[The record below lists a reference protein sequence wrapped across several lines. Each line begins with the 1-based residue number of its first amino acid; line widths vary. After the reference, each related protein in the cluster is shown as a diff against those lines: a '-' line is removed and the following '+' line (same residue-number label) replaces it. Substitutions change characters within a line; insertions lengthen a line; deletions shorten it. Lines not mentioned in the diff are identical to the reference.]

1 MTCIKCRAELPKG
14 ALYCPA
20 CGKKQTAGRA
30 KYHKREHG
38 SGTIC
43 KDTRYK
49 KPWVAHAP
57 ASKYGGGRQYL
68 GCFATRKEAAAA
80 LEEYIKHGRPELY
93 SATLADVYRL
103 WTEKH
108 FPTVSEAAEK
118 LYSSMWKRFSG
129 IAGAPMRELRT
140 AHFQEVV
147 SSATSKSAAD
157 TLKAMAVMM
166 CRVACENDITAKN
179 YGEFIVVPKFEK
191 KEKRIF
197 SGSEIAALWA
207 SSSGSD
213 PCRIVLFMIYTGLR
227 IGELLKLTAAD
238 VHLSEGYLVG
248 GEKTAAGKNR
258 VVPLPPMIP
267 ELGEFLHSWCERA
280 GEGRLFPMSPGRFRS
295 DVFPVALATAGIQPD
310 GLTPHSTRHTFAS
323 LSSSAGVK
331 PESLQRII
339 GHASYTTTADVYIH
353 HDLEGLIEEMRKLR
367 K

>member
-1 MTCIKCRAELPKG
+1 MSCIKCRAELPKG

-68 GCFATRKEAAAA
+68 GCFSTRKEAAAA
-80 LEEYIKHGRPELY
+80 LEEFVKNGRPELY
-93 SATLADVYRL
+93 SATLADVYAL
-103 WTEKH
+103 WSSKH
-108 FPTVSEAAEK
+108 FPTVSESAVK
-118 LYSSMWKRFSG
+118 LYTSMWKRFAG
-129 IAGAPMRELRT
+129 IARAPMRELRT
-140 AHFQEVV
+140 AHFQEIV
-147 SSATSKSAAD
+147 SAATSKSAAEI
-157 TLKAMAVMM
+157 LKTMSVML
-166 CRVACENDITAKN
+166 CRVACENDIILKN
-179 YGEFIVVPKFEK
+179 YAEFVATPKFEK

-197 SGSEIAALWA
+197 SASEISALWER
-207 SSSGSD
+207 SSVSD
-213 PCRIVLFMIYTGLR
+213 PCRIVLFMIYTGFR

-238 VHLSEGYLVG
+238 VHLDEGYLVG

-267 ELGEFLHSWCERA
+267 ELREFLREWYVRA
-280 GEGRLFPMSPGRFRS
+280 DGQRLFRYDQKQFR
-295 DVFPVALATAGIQPD
+295 DKIFTVALADAGIEPG

-353 HDLEGLIEEMRKLR
+353 QNLETLIEEMRKLR
-367 K
+367 R

>member
-1 MTCIKCRAELPKG
+1 MTCIKCRAELPTG

-80 LEEYIKHGRPELY
+80 LEDFVKNGRPELY
-93 SATLADVYRL
+93 SATLADVYAL
-103 WTEKH
+103 WTSKH
-108 FPTVSEAAEK
+108 FPTVSESAVK
-118 LYSSMWKRFSG
+118 LYSAMWKRFAG

-140 AHFQEVV
+140 AHFQEIV

-157 TLKAMAVMM
+157 VLKTMSVML
-166 CRVACENDITAKN
+166 CRVACENDILLKN
-179 YGEFIVVPKFEK
+179 YAEFVKVPRFEK

-197 SGSEIAALWA
+197 TAEEIAALWA
-207 SSSGSD
+207 CSASSD

-227 IGELLKLTAAD
+227 LGELLKLTPAD
-238 VHLSEGYLVG
+238 VHLEEGYLVG
-248 GEKTAAGKNR
+248 GEKTAAGKDR

-267 ELGEFLHSWCERA
+267 ELRRFLRKWCKQADEQ
-280 GEGRLFPMSPGRFRS
+280 RLFCYTPDQFRAKIFS
-295 DVFPVALATAGIQPD
+295 AALADAGIEPE
-310 GLTPHSTRHTFAS
+310 GLSPHSTRHTFAS
-323 LSSSAGVK
+323 LSSSAGIA
-331 PESLQRII
+331 PASLQKII

-353 HDLEGLIEEMRKLR
+353 HDLAALLKEMRKL
-367 K
+367 KK